1 MENSPNSGKGIH
13 SAFDLC
19 CATATQHC
27 VAAKNKSRCGFW
39 ERHATQVEAIFSALS
54 QELPERHHLRN
65 ARELVRHK
73 VVFIKNPDGLTIL
86 HYRRNV
92 RVEMDDQTALQ
103 ILGAYFRRT
112 RRGRLRDQIEMVAQ
126 SLRV

>member
-19 CATATQHC
+19 CATATQHY

-39 ERHATQVEAIFSALS
+39 ERHAKQIEAIFSALS
-54 QELPERHHLRN
+54 QELAERHDLRSV
-65 ARELVRHK
+65 RELVRDK
-73 VVFIKNPDGLTIL
+73 IVFIKNPDRLSIL

-92 RVEMDDQTALQ
+92 RVEMDDHTALQ
-103 ILGAYFRRT
+103 IFGANFCRAG
-112 RRGRLRDQIEMVAQ
+112 RG
-126 SLRV
+126 

>member
-1 MENSPNSGKGIH
+1 MENSPDSRKGIYP
-13 SAFDLC
+13 AFDLC
-19 CATATQHC
+19 CATATQHY
-27 VAAKNKSRCGFW
+27 VAAKNQCCRNFC
-39 ERHATQVEAIFSALS
+39 ERHAKQIEAIFSALS
-54 QELPERHHLRN
+54 QELAERHDLRN

-73 VVFIKNPDGLTIL
+73 VVSIKNPDGLSIL

-112 RRGRLRDQIEMVAQ
+112 RRARLRDQIEMLAQ